1 MGKREPYYGPV
12 YRIARQIVR
21 IYLGKHQIYYRE
33 NLRTPAI
40 YVSRH
45 QNMHGPVHT
54 MAFLPTPVHIWSMYM
69 FLDRK
74 ACQAHFRDFTFTAR
88 FGWPRWKASLV
99 AGLISLPVSACL
111 KSMSAIPVYRG
122 QREVMKT
129 FSSSLDTL
137 VRGESLVIFPDI
149 MYADTSD
156 QAGAFYT
163 GYLHLARSYHKKT
176 GKELPIVPLYCTQS
190 SRKLIL
196 GEPIIFSSQAPF
208 YAERDRVAA
217 AVHESLDEL
226 SRIWENPPAE
236 KGEALEQ
243 NRIS

>member
-99 AGLISLPVSACL
+99 AGIISLPVSACL

-129 FSSSLDTL
+129 FSSSLDAL

-217 AVHESLDEL
+217 A
-226 SRIWENPPAE
+226 IM
-236 KGEALEQ
+236 
-243 NRIS
+243 

>member
-1 MGKREPYYGPV
+1 
-12 YRIARQIVR
+12 
-21 IYLGKHQIYYRE
+21 
-33 NLRTPAI
+33 
-40 YVSRH
+40 
-45 QNMHGPVHT
+45 
-54 MAFLPTPVHIWSMYM
+54 
-69 FLDRK
+69 
-74 ACQAHFRDFTFTAR
+74 
-88 FGWPRWKASLV
+88 
-99 AGLISLPVSACL
+99 
-111 KSMSAIPVYRG
+111 MSAIPVYRG